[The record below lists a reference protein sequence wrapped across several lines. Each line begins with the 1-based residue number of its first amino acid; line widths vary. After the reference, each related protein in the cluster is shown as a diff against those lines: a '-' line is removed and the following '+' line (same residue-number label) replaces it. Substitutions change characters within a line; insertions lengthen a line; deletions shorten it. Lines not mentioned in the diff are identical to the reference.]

1 MRVIFH
7 KAAPRLYLYTLYL
20 YGYKLSVRTV
30 TRLCGQGCGGGDPFM
45 RAIRCRKVTRLC
57 VENHQFSHLICENR
71 RRDSRAGR
79 PQFEVAAWRGVVE
92 VLPSYLELY

>member
-1 MRVIFH
+1 
-7 KAAPRLYLYTLYL
+7 
-20 YGYKLSVRTV
+20 
-30 TRLCGQGCGGGDPFM
+30 M
-45 RAIRCRKVTRLC
+45 RARRCRKVTRLC

>member
-7 KAAPRLYLYTLYL
+7 KAAPRLYLYALYL
-20 YGYKLSVRTV
+20 YGYELSVRTV
-30 TRLCGQGCGGGDPFM
+30 TRLCGLGCGERDPFM
-45 RAIRCRKVTRLC
+45 RARRCQEVTRLC
-57 VENHQFSHLICENR
+57 GENHQFSHLICGNR

-92 VLPSYLELY
+92 VLPSCLELY